1 MDGWVGWDGWMG
13 WKGKGRGLRGGV
25 LIDIINYHGCV
36 SRKPGGRRREGRGG
50 FGKGEGIDR

>member
-1 MDGWVGWDGWMG
+1 MDGMEWIGG
-13 WKGKGRGLRGGV
+13 GLGGGGF
-25 LIDIINYHGCV
+25 IFIIINYHGCV